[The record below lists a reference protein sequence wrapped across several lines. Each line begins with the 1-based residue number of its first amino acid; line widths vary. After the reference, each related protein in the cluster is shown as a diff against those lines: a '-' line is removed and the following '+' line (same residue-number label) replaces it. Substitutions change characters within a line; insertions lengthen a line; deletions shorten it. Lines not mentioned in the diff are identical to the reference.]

1 MSEHRDSGFA
11 LLLVDIDRFEEINA
25 TYGHLFGDE
34 VLQLLAHALRAG
46 TREGDLRARVGGDE
60 FLVILRDKSETE
72 VALLVGEI
80 QKNCAAANRIS
91 DKDYTLSFSIG
102 YTIADPAPRR
112 GSNSVVSTF
121 WSG

>member
-60 FLVILRDKSETE
+60 FLVFFEE
-72 VALLVGEI
+72 VRSKAGLKQRCVDLLERLSAT
-80 QKNCAAANRIS
+80 Q
-91 DKDYTLSFSIG
+91 TLC
-102 YTIADPAPRR
+102 
-112 GSNSVVSTF
+112 
-121 WSG
+121 